1 MADQDVLTAQY
12 SPEQIAEFNKQLDGK
27 TPQEVLAWAIDNI
40 DGLYQTTAFGL

>member
-1 MADQDVLTAQY
+1 MSDDRLTPQY
-12 SPEQIAEFNKQLDGK
+12 SPEQLEAFNKQLEDK